1 MEYHI
6 FVEEFKRNP
15 GTTWIMK
22 PVSLSVIKCI
32 LIYSFIVSV
41 GSRDCEGLGSGVK
54 VN

>member
-22 PVSLSVIKCI
+22 PVSLLEMFAIINPCYVFTK
-32 LIYSFIVSV
+32 
-41 GSRDCEGLGSGVK
+41 
-54 VN
+54 